1 MTPVIRQATLHDLD
15 TIVANNLAMAQETEE
30 LALAPAVLRP
40 GVEAVLAG
48 RVDAFYRLAQE
59 SEGGPV
65 IGQLMITREWSDWRN
80 AFVWWIQSVYVPPE
94 ARGRGVYRALYE
106 HARAEAMAAG
116 AAGLRLYVDLRNARA
131 RAVYERLGMRG
142 DHYQVFEAMFDR
154 G

>member
-1 MTPVIRQATLHDLD
+1 MWIRPASLDDLD
-15 TIVANNLAMAQETEE
+15 TIVANNLAMALETED
-30 LALAPAVLRP
+30 LALSPALLRP

-59 SEGGPV
+59 SDAGPV

-80 AFVWWIQSVYVPPE
+80 TFVWWIQSVYVTPE
-94 ARGRGVYRALYE
+94 ARGRGVYKALYE
-106 HARAEAMAAG
+106 HVRDEAIAAG
-116 AAGLRLYVDLRNARA
+116 AAGLRLYMDLRNARA
-131 RAVYERLGMRG
+131 RTVYERLGMRG

>member
-1 MTPVIRQATLHDLD
+1 MRIRPATLADLD
-15 TIVANNLAMAQETEE
+15 TIVANNLAMALETEE
-30 LALAPAVLRP
+30 LDLEPSVLRP
-40 GVEAVLAG
+40 GVEAALGG

-59 SEGGPV
+59 AVDGPV

-80 AFVWWIQSVYVPPE
+80 AFVWWIQSVYVPPA
-94 ARGRGVYRALYE
+94 ARGRGVYKALYE
-106 HARAEAMAAG
+106 QARAEAREAG

-131 RAVYERLGMRG
+131 RAVYDRLGMRG

>member
-1 MTPVIRQATLHDLD
+1 MRIRPASLDDLD
-15 TIVANNLAMAQETEE
+15 AIVAHNLALARETEE
-30 LALAPAVLRP
+30 LALRPEVLRP
-40 GVEAVLAG
+40 GIEAVLAG

-59 SEGGPV
+59 ENDGPV
-65 IGQLMITREWSDWRN
+65 VGQLMITREWSDWRN
-80 AFVWWIQSVYVPPE
+80 GFVWWIQSVYVRPE
-94 ARGRGVYRALYE
+94 ARGRGLYRALYE
-106 HARAEAMAAG
+106 HARKEAGAAG

>member
-1 MTPVIRQATLHDLD
+1 MRIRPASLDDLD
-15 TIVANNLAMAQETEE
+15 TIVANNLAMALETED
-30 LALAPAVLRP
+30 LALTPAVLRP

-59 SEGGPV
+59 SDDGPV

-80 AFVWWIQSVYVPPE
+80 AFVWWIQSVYVRPE
-94 ARGRGVYRALYE
+94 ARGRGVYKVLYE
-106 HARAEAMAAG
+106 HARAEAVAAG

-154 G
+154 A

>member
-1 MTPVIRQATLHDLD
+1 MRIRPASPDDLD
-15 TIVANNLAMAQETEE
+15 AIVAHN
-30 LALAPAVLRP
+30 LALARETEDLSLQLEVLRP
-40 GVEAVLAG
+40 GIEAVLAG

-59 SEGGPV
+59 ENHGPV
-65 IGQLMITREWSDWRN
+65 VGQLMITREWSDWRN
-80 AFVWWIQSVYVPPE
+80 GFVWWIQSVYVRPE
-94 ARGRGVYRALYE
+94 ARGRGLYRALYE
-106 HARAEAMAAG
+106 HARTEAVAAG

>member
-1 MTPVIRQATLHDLD
+1 MQIRPGTLDDLD
-15 TIVANNLAMAQETEE
+15 TIVANNLAMALETEN
-30 LALAPAVLRP
+30 LALAPGVLRP

-48 RVDAFYRLAQE
+48 RVDAFYRLAEE
-59 SEGGPV
+59 SGSV

-80 AFVWWIQSVYVPPE
+80 AFVWWIQSVYVPPG
-94 ARGRGVYRALYE
+94 ARGRGVYKALYE
-106 HARAEAMAAG
+106 HARTEAAAAG

>member
-1 MTPVIRQATLHDLD
+1 MQIRPASLGDLD
-15 TIVANNLAMAQETEE
+15 TIVANNLAMALETEG
-30 LALAPAVLRP
+30 LDLAPAVLRP

-59 SEGGPV
+59 SDDGPV

-94 ARGRGVYRALYE
+94 ARGRGVYKALYE
-106 HARAEAMAAG
+106 HARAEARGAG
-116 AAGLRLYVDLRNARA
+116 AAGLRLYVDVRNARA
-131 RAVYERLGMRG
+131 RTVYERLGMRG

>member
-1 MTPVIRQATLHDLD
+1 MRIRPASLTDLD
-15 TIVANNLAMAQETEE
+15 TIVANNLAMALETED
-30 LALAPAVLRP
+30 LALTPDVLRR

-59 SEGGPV
+59 SDAGPV

-80 AFVWWIQSVYVPPE
+80 AFVWWIQSVYLLPE
-94 ARGRGVYRALYE
+94 ARGRGGFRALYE
-106 HARAEAMAAG
+106 HARAEAAAAG
-116 AAGLRLYVDLRNARA
+116 AAGLRLYADLRIARA

-154 G
+154 P

>member
-1 MTPVIRQATLHDLD
+1 MRIRPASLDDLD
-15 TIVANNLAMAQETEE
+15 TIVANNLAMALETED
-30 LALAPAVLRP
+30 LALSPALLRR

-59 SEGGPV
+59 SDAGPV

-80 AFVWWIQSVYVPPE
+80 AYVWWIQSVYVPPE
-94 ARGRGVYRALYE
+94 ARGRGGFKALYE
-106 HARAEAMAAG
+106 HVRREAAAAG

-131 RAVYERLGMRG
+131 RTVYERLGMRG

-154 G
+154 V